1 MKKSEYGVID
11 TVSKLN
17 FLKVIT
23 GTAVRMPFFSRE
35 TKYLGVK
42 CQDSQHLPMHIHVI
56 KYGHLLLLKKKRERQ
71 PPFIFKGFSIKDIV
85 SMGVYVHKM

>member
-17 FLKVIT
+17 FLKVII

-56 KYGHLLLLKKKRERQ
+56 KYGHLLLLKKKKRETATIYFQRVQ
-71 PPFIFKGFSIKDIV
+71 HKGYCKHGCV
-85 SMGVYVHKM
+85 CT